1 MQDLTALL
9 DDAVRDTVS
18 YLRTADPDAAADLV
32 ELRRAHL
39 TRPGVVVVGET
50 KRGKSSLINAL
61 LGVPGLS
68 PVDAAVTTAAY
79 LSFVPGSVFSAR
91 AWLPGGA
98 EIEIDSLDE
107 WARGKQRTR
116 KIEVTHPAP
125 LLQYLTLLDTPGAG
139 GLDPVHATIALDA
152 VRRATA
158 LLFVAD
164 ASAPLSQP
172 ELDFLAAAT
181 ERVDAVVFALT
192 KIDAYPQWRTIAED
206 NRSLLQA
213 HAPRFAAAP
222 WFPVSARL
230 AEIALTADPATRD
243 TLAAE
248 SKVPDL
254 QHALVELAGRG
265 HQLRLANVL
274 RAAHRDLTRLRDAG
288 DQRVKA
294 SAADP
299 AAQAATRA
307 ERAALAAR
315 KRTESRQ
322 WTLRLNTEIQ
332 HARVAV
338 VGHLRTRITEVQ
350 HDYARRIDTA
360 GSEALSALPD
370 ELDTQLQ
377 AVAAQMSA
385 TLEDTY
391 RDVAEKVLADT
402 FDPALVSATLRHTM
416 TAGPPRDG
424 AGDNVLI
431 ALSAGGIALIA
442 GRGAMIGLSAVA
454 GAGFLIPFA
463 GLGLGLAAGGYVIYR
478 RRVHTDR
485 RHAHTWLRDVLGEAR
500 AALTDE
506 ISGRFTDLQYSL
518 AVALDDAIERR
529 LRELDALIA
538 EIDAAA
544 AEDAAGR
551 AKRRAAATTDR
562 DAAAAR
568 LRQADE
574 ALLRAR
580 SLTPAP
586 IDEGL
591 R

>member
-1 MQDLTALL
+1 MQDLTSLL
-9 DDAVRDTVS
+9 DGAVRDTIA
-18 YLRTADPDAAADLV
+18 YLRTADPDAAADLA

-79 LSFVPGSVFSAR
+79 LSFVPGETFTAR
-91 AWLPGGA
+91 AWLPGG
-98 EIEIDSLDE
+98 EQIDIDSLDQ
-107 WARGKQRTR
+107 WARGRQRTR
-116 KIEVTHPAP
+116 RIEVTHPAP
-125 LLQYLTLLDTPGAG
+125 LLRYLTLLDTPGAG

-181 ERVDAVVFALT
+181 ERVDTVVFALT
-192 KIDAYPQWRTIAED
+192 KTDAYPQWRTIAED

-213 HAPRFAAAP
+213 HAPRYAAAP

-230 AEIALTADPATRD
+230 AELALTADTATRD

-248 SKVPDL
+248 SRIPAL

-274 RAAHRDLTRLRDAG
+274 RAAHRDLTRLRDAAE
-288 DQRVKA
+288 QRVRA

-299 AAQAATRA
+299 AATAATRA

-322 WTLRLNTEIQ
+322 WTLKLNTEIQ

-338 VGHLRTRITEVQ
+338 VGQLRTRITEVQ
-350 HDYARRIDTA
+350 HDYARRIDA
-360 GSEALSALPD
+360 AKGEALTALPD
-370 ELDTQLQ
+370 DLDTRLQ

-385 TLEDTY
+385 VLEDTY

-402 FDPALVSATLRHTM
+402 FDPDLVSATLRHSM

-424 AGDNVLI
+424 ASDNMLI
-431 ALSAGGIALIA
+431 ALSAGGVALIA
-442 GRGAMIGLSAVA
+442 GRGAMIGLSAIA

-485 RHAHTWLRDVLGEAR
+485 RHAHTWLRDVLAEAR

-506 ISGRFTDLQYSL
+506 ISGRFTDLQYAL

-551 AKRRAAATTDR
+551 TRRRAAATADR
-562 DAAAAR
+562 DAAATR

-580 SLTPAP
+580 SLAPAP
-586 IDEGL
+586 LDEGL
-591 R
+591 